1 MPDVSLHGIEIR
13 ITGSATEASA
23 SVQRLTAQLTSL
35 RTALTSTASPAAK
48 TAGAL
53 KEVGRSAGKASSPL
67 SNFVSSLK
75 RIAYYRFIRFIL
87 RSISKAFTEGL
98 KNAYQFS
105 KRINGDL
112 AQALDS
118 LAVKGLTLKNQMGA
132 AFGGLLTAITPI
144 VIAII
149 NLITRLMAALSMLF
163 SAFGGKSTYLKAKDV
178 WTEWGEAASGAGGA
192 AKEALKYLAP
202 FDELNVLPDEK
213 SGGGGGGGTD
223 VSDMFTEEELPPFL
237 QRLSDLASS
246 LAITIN
252 DIFFD
257 WSDLTGEQ
265 IAEKVIAG
273 LGGLL
278 GAAVGFMIGGVP
290 GAVVGTLVGVSIS
303 ALISSAIFDHDGVLS
318 ESEIAKMI
326 KGALWGLCGGVIGFV
341 VGGPGGALIGL
352 TVGLGIWGAT
362 SVVEFLTSNAGGT
375 KETILRALVDSL
387 PILGTALGLV
397 VGGPAGAA
405 LGATIGYGISMAF
418 KKMQFSEGSPTVRDV
433 LNDLVASLPVLG
445 AALGLA
451 VGGPGGALLGFAIG
465 FGITMA
471 FKKFVFGEANP
482 SVADVLND
490 ICDALPVLTAAI
502 GLAVGGPGGAL
513 LGATIGFGITLA
525 IKKLSFGDGGGD
537 DPKMTPTQFLHDV
550 LGIPYD
556 QEIVAWLSDGLDE
569 IVDEISI
576 LFTGYDFEGAK
587 QALLI
592 YDDQVR
598 EKNMKWYEGFIE
610 DVSNGWTLFKAWW
623 NDNFVRGL
631 QQAWIDAGNAVKGKV
646 EEVVNGW
653 IDTINAV
660 IGKLPQFIR
669 DTLGLTE
676 IPHVELPVTP
686 DLDPPVGTFYEQ
698 TKADIEAASQENPA
712 EVYVIPDPEINP
724 ESFTLEVTA
733 NVTDYTKNSD
743 GSLKVPFATP
753 KLNGYVWASG
763 TYYKSDG
770 SLSTGFKQPWMNG
783 YFWANGTYYKSD
795 GSLST
800 GFATPWLDG
809 YVWIVAKG
817 IDSSLKDSRG
827 YLKLDGVVEI
837 KDITGKTK
845 MTYTQDAMGGVHEH
859 GKWSKIPQYASGT
872 SKAHGSLF
880 IAGEA
885 GPEVVGH
892 IGGRTEV
899 LNRSQLA
906 ATMYSAVTSALAS
919 LQFNVTAPSYSASTG
934 ASEGDTENMLYRAF
948 VRAIEDTGLDDPA
961 IELDGDTLYKSV
973 VRRNRQ
979 NTRATGVNQLAMA

>member
-1 MPDVSLHGIEIR
+1 MPDVSLHGIDFR

-35 RTALTSTASPAAK
+35 RTALTSTTSPAAK

-53 KEVGRSAGKASSPL
+53 KEVGKSANKASSPL
-67 SNFVSSLK
+67 SNFASSLK
-75 RIAYYRFIRFIL
+75 RIAYYRFIRSIL
-87 RSISKAFTEGL
+87 KSISKAFTEGL

-149 NLITRLMAALSMLF
+149 NLITRLAAALSMLF
-163 SAFGGKSTYLKAKDV
+163 AAFGGKSTYLKAKDA
-178 WTEWGEAASGAGGA
+178 WTEWGDAAAGAGGA

-318 ESEIAKMI
+318 KSEVAKMI

-341 VGGPGGALIGL
+341 VGGPGGALIGA

-362 SVVEFLTSNAGGT
+362 QVVEFLKSNAGGT
-375 KETILRALVDSL
+375 EESILHAIVDSL
-387 PILGTALGLV
+387 PILGAAIGLV

-405 LGATIGYGISMAF
+405 LGATVGYGLWMSF
-418 KKMQFSEGSPTVRDV
+418 KKMLFNEGNPNVPEV
-433 LNDLVASLPVLG
+433 LDGIVNALPVLG
-445 AALGLA
+445 AA
-451 VGGPGGALLGFAIG
+451 
-465 FGITMA
+465 
-471 FKKFVFGEANP
+471 
-482 SVADVLND
+482 
-490 ICDALPVLTAAI
+490 I
-502 GLAVGGPGGAL
+502 GLQVGGPGGAL

-525 IKKLSFGDGGGD
+525 IKKLVFGEKGGD

-550 LGIPYD
+550 LGLPYD
-556 QEIVAWLSDGLDE
+556 QEIIDWLQQGLDD

-576 LFTGYDFEGAK
+576 LFTGYDLEGAK

-653 IDTINAV
+653 IDTVNAV
-660 IGKLPQFIR
+660 ISKLPQFIR
-669 DTLGLTE
+669 DKLGITE

-686 DLDPPVGTFYEQ
+686 DLDPPVGDLYKQAKEDMESASEESPAKVKWTVDEGTNHQPLIISVTLSTDYDSFKARLEELSESKPIQLSYDADEGIVQ
-698 TKADIEAASQENPA
+698 TIGGGANKPHIS
-712 EVYVIPDPEINP
+712 
-724 ESFTLEVTA
+724 VTA
-733 NVTDYTKNSD
+733 SVDNVETNSD
-743 GSLKVPFATP
+743 GSLKTDF
-753 KLNGYVWASG
+753 G
-763 TYYKSDG
+763 T
-770 SLSTGFKQPWMNG
+770 PWMKTLV
-783 YFWANGTYYKSD
+783 WANGTYYKSD
-795 GSLST
+795 GALSTGFKQPYMNTYAWASGTYTHTDGSLST
-800 GFATPWLDG
+800 GFSQPWMKVTAKVDTYTVSGSLTDAAG
-809 YVWIVAKG
+809 RMKVRTNAVIETTSNAVMNAKG
-817 IDSSLKDSRG
+817 
-827 YLKLDGVVEI
+827 GV
-837 KDITGKTK
+837 
-845 MTYTQDAMGGVHEH
+845 YSGGQWHN
-859 GKWSKIPQYASGT
+859 IQQYASGGF
-872 SKAHGSLF
+872 ARGSQLF
-880 IAGEA
+880 WAREQGPELVGTLGGHTAVMNNDQIVASVSAGVARAIAGIRFQLQ
-885 GPEVVGH
+885 GVG
-892 IGGRTEV
+892 
-899 LNRSQLA
+899 SA
-906 ATMYSAVTSALAS
+906 APVQTSGTDEDA
-919 LQFNVTAPSYSASTG
+919 
-934 ASEGDTENMLYRAF
+934 LYRAF
-948 VRAIEDTGLDDPA
+948 RKALDETDFGGD
-961 IELDGDTLYKSV
+961 IDLDGDALYRSV

>member
-1 MPDVSLHGIEIR
+1 MPDVSLHGIDFR

-23 SVQRLTAQLTSL
+23 SVQKLTAQLTSL

-53 KEVGRSAGKASSPL
+53 KEVGKSAGKASSPL

-75 RIAYYRFIRFIL
+75 RIAYYRFIRSIL
-87 RSISKAFTEGL
+87 KSISKAFTEGL

-149 NLITRLMAALSMLF
+149 NLITRLAAALSMLF
-163 SAFGGKSTYLKAKDV
+163 AAFGGKSTYLKAKDA
-178 WTEWGEAASGAGGA
+178 WTEWGDAAAGAGGA

-237 QRLSDLASS
+237 QRLSDLASI

-318 ESEIAKMI
+318 ESEVAKMI

-341 VGGPGGALIGL
+341 VGGPGGALIGA

-362 SVVEFLTSNAGGT
+362 QVVEFLKSNAGGT
-375 KETILRALVDSL
+375 EESILHAIVDSL
-387 PILGTALGLV
+387 PILGAAIGLV

-405 LGATIGYGISMAF
+405 LGATLGYGLSMNF
-418 KKMQFSEGSPTVRDV
+418 KKMLFNEGNPNVPEV
-433 LNDLVASLPVLG
+433 LDGIVNALPVLM
-445 AALGLA
+445 AAIGLT
-451 VGGPGGALLGFAIG
+451 VGGPGGALI
-465 FGITMA
+465 
-471 FKKFVFGEANP
+471 
-482 SVADVLND
+482 
-490 ICDALPVLTAAI
+490 
-502 GLAVGGPGGAL
+502 
-513 LGATIGFGITLA
+513 GATIGFGITLA
-525 IKKLSFGDGGGD
+525 IKKLVFGDKGGD
-537 DPKMTPTQFLHDV
+537 DPNMTSTQFLHDV
-550 LGIPYD
+550 LGLPYD
-556 QEIVAWLSDGLDE
+556 QEIVDWLQQGLDD

-610 DVSNGWTLFKAWW
+610 DVSNGWTMFKAWW

-653 IDTINAV
+653 IDTVNSV
-660 IGKLPQFIR
+660 ISKLPQFIR
-669 DTLGLTE
+669 DKLGLTE

-698 TKADIEAASQENPA
+698 TKAGIEAASQENPA
-712 EVYVIPDPEINP
+712 EVYVIPDPDVNP
-724 ESFTLEVTA
+724 ESFTLTVSATAEIDNASLKSGFKPIFPSVANFNDWMCYGSKDSSKVKSFTTWKSTA
-733 NVTDYTKNSD
+733 NWNDYQVYGSKSSSSIAKFTTWSTTANFTRRVYDTSRITTDGDNI
-743 GSLKVPFATP
+743 
-753 KLNGYVWASG
+753 KLNA
-763 TYYKSDG
+763 T
-770 SLSTGFKQPWMNG
+770 
-783 YFWANGTYYKSD
+783 ANITK
-795 GSLST
+795 
-800 GFATPWLDG
+800 A
-809 YVWIVAKG
+809 
-817 IDSSLKDSRG
+817 
-827 YLKLDGVVEI
+827 
-837 KDITGKTK
+837 TGKTNVTLTATAK
-845 MTYTQDAMGGVHEH
+845 GGFLNH
-859 GKWSKIPQYASGT
+859 GVWNDIPQYASGT

-880 IAGEA
+880 VAGEA

-948 VRAIEDTGLDDPA
+948 VRAIEDTGMDDPS